1 MFAANANITII
12 GHKLWEGW
20 MGIHNPTNSSS
31 SRQRKYPVLWEGR
44 RKCEDQNTPSARW
57 ACFCPIF
64 LWPQGVGTTWL
75 DQACYWALRGGSVL
89 LTPHVYDKPGAI
101 LSPQRLC
108 LHKHIPTFSLGK
120 KSSGGRG
127 QLRIWPHTHCHTG
140 YSHPIDRTNATL
152 TLQMRKL
159 RPSKVKQHVQ
169 GY

>member
-1 MFAANANITII
+1 
-12 GHKLWEGW
+12 

-31 SRQRKYPVLWEGR
+31 SWQRKYPVLWEGR